1 MKLVILGVGGMGAI
15 SLSKIIAQM
24 SIIKGLSI
32 KSSEI
37 HGMAKK
43 GGLVEVQMKIGEGKS
58 GVVLQKT
65 ADFVLVLDEAY
76 LEYGEAF
83 LKNKGI
89 GLIALTS
96 EDKRWVVDNLGDVRF
111 ASALVLGKFVKQQ
124 DLFTRDDAIK
134 VLKGFKT
141 FEKNRIAFERGLV

>member
-24 SIIKGLSI
+24 SIIRDLSVR
-32 KSSEI
+32 SSEI

-58 GVVLQKT
+58 GVVLQRS
-65 ADFVLVLDEAY
+65 ADFVLVLNETY

-83 LKNKGI
+83 LKNDGV
-89 GLIALTS
+89 GLITLTS
-96 EDKRWVVDNLGDVRF
+96 EDKRWVIDNLGDVRF
-111 ASALVLGKFVKQQ
+111 ANALVLGRFVKYQ
-124 DLFTRDDAIK
+124 DLFTKDDAAK
-134 VLKGFKT
+134 ALKRFKF
-141 FEKNRIAFERGLV
+141 FEKNTIAFERGLA

>member
-15 SLSKIIAQM
+15 YISKIIAQM
-24 SIIKGLSI
+24 SIIKGLPVR
-32 KSSEI
+32 SSEI

-76 LEYGEAF
+76 LGYGGAF
-83 LKNKGI
+83 LKDESFD
-89 GLIALTS
+89 LITLT
-96 EDKRWVVDNLGDVRF
+96 DKDKKWVVDNLGDVRF
-111 ASALVLGKFVKQQ
+111 ASSIVLGRFVKQQ
-124 DLFTRDDAIK
+124 DIFTKDDAVGI
-134 VLKGFKT
+134 LKRFK
-141 FEKNRIAFERGLV
+141 FFDKNKIAFERGLI

>member
-24 SIIKGLSI
+24 SISRDLSVR
-32 KSSEI
+32 SSEI

-58 GVVLQKT
+58 GVVLQRS
-65 ADFVLVLDEAY
+65 ADFVLVLNETY

-83 LKNKGI
+83 LKNDGV
-89 GLIALTS
+89 GLITLTS
-96 EDKRWVVDNLGDVRF
+96 EDKRWVIDNLGDVRF
-111 ASALVLGKFVKQQ
+111 ANALVLGRFVKYQ
-124 DLFTRDDAIK
+124 DLFTKDDAAK
-134 VLKGFKT
+134 ALKRFKF
-141 FEKNRIAFERGLV
+141 FEKNTIAFERGLA

>member
-24 SIIKGLSI
+24 SIIRGLSVR
-32 KSSEI
+32 SSEI

-58 GVVLQKT
+58 GVVLQRS
-65 ADFVLVLDEAY
+65 ADFALVLNETY

-83 LKNKGI
+83 LKDNGV
-89 GLIALTS
+89 GLITLTS
-96 EDKRWVVDNLGDVRF
+96 EDKRWIIDNLGDVRF
-111 ASALVLGKFVKQQ
+111 ANALVLGRFVKYQ
-124 DLFTRDDAIK
+124 DLFTEDDAIK
-134 VLKGFKT
+134 ALRRFKF
-141 FEKNRIAFERGLV
+141 FEKNTIAFERGLA